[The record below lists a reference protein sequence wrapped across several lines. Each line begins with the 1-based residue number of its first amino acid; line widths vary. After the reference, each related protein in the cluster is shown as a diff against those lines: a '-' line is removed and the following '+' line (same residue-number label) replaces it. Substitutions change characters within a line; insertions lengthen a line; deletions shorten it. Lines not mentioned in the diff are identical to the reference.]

1 MSVSD
6 TPQKMT
12 RALFRSVAVPGV
24 DGPELSLKV
33 YYPALYSGD
42 LTERN
47 TGLLP
52 PDSDSGPYPVA
63 ILMPGIN
70 VAPESYG
77 WLARA
82 LVGAGFVAIT
92 YGWVLEELPGL
103 PALTP
108 GLDVTALVPDTYGNR
123 ASATALQALLD
134 DLQAQNADGHLAG
147 LLNTDRILL
156 GGHSAG
162 GSVALMN
169 ARPDWFAG
177 LTAVFAYGA
186 HSKASTMLGYAVDTV
201 LALPDALP
209 TLIMGGSR
217 DGVIAASAFRYGD
230 EDGNPD
236 PIGPLRRTF
245 DEGLSSGRGDCHLAI
260 VAGANHFSPCWPA
273 DPATGRPVLDWE
285 TERDDGEIRGDI
297 AKAVSLFAR
306 ANVVDDSNAAGKL
319 KRLLTERERF
329 TESQTR

>member
-1 MSVSD
+1 
-6 TPQKMT
+6 MT

-33 YYPALYSGD
+33 YYPALYSGH

-52 PDSDSGPYPVA
+52 PDRTGGPYPVA

-70 VAPESYG
+70 VAPESYA
-77 WLARA
+77 WLAHA
-82 LVGAGFVAIT
+82 LVEAGFVAIT
-92 YGWVLEELPGL
+92 YGWIVEELPGL

-108 GLDVTALVPDTYGNR
+108 GLDVSALAPDTYDQR
-123 ASATALQALLD
+123 PSASALQALLD
-134 DLQAQNADGHLAG
+134 DLNAQHADSHLAG
-147 LLNTDRILL
+147 LLDTDRILL

-169 ARPDWFAG
+169 AQPDWFAG
-177 LTAVFAYGA
+177 LQAVFAYGS
-186 HSKASTMLGYAVDTV
+186 HSKASTLLGYAEDTV

-209 TLIMGGSR
+209 TLILGGDR

-230 EDGNPD
+230 GNGAPD
-236 PIGPLRRTF
+236 PVGPLRRTF
-245 DEGLSSGRGDCHLAI
+245 DEGLGSDRGDCHLAI

-273 DPATGRPVLDWE
+273 DPATGRPFLDWE
-285 TERDDGEIRGDI
+285 TARDDGAIRGDI
-297 AKAVSLFAR
+297 AEVVTLFGR
-306 ANVVDDSNAAGKL
+306 AYVVGDPVAKQAL
-319 KRLLTERERF
+319 AERLASTTQLV
-329 TESQTR
+329 ESQTR

>member
-1 MSVSD
+1 
-6 TPQKMT
+6 MT

-24 DGPELSLKV
+24 DGPQLSLKV
-33 YYPALYSGD
+33 YYPAVYSGD

-52 PDSDSGPYPVA
+52 PDRDGGPYPVA

-70 VAPESYG
+70 VAPESYS

-82 LVGAGFVAIT
+82 LAEAGFVAVT

-108 GLDVTALVPDTYGNR
+108 GLDVTALVPYTYGER
-123 ASATALQALLD
+123 PSTTALQALLD
-134 DLQAQNADGHLAG
+134 DLKAQNADGHLAG

-177 LTAVFAYGA
+177 LKAVFAYGA
-186 HSKASTMLGYAVDTV
+186 HSKASTMLGYAEDTV

-230 EDGNPD
+230 EDGEPD

-245 DEGLSSGRGDCHLAI
+245 EEGLNSARGDCHLAI

-273 DPATGRPVLDWE
+273 DPATGRPFLDWK
-285 TERDDGEIRGDI
+285 TERDEAEIRRDI
-297 AKAVSLFAR
+297 AEVVTLFGQAYV
-306 ANVVDDSNAAGKL
+306 AGDSNASDAL
-319 KRLLTERERF
+319 TPLLADTSRF
-329 TESQTR
+329 SESRTR